1 MKTKLS
7 NVPSQI
13 FQAQKFVGRIIS
25 EKTLMEQG
33 WKRMF
38 QHTII

>member
-13 FQAQKFVGRIIS
+13 FHAQKSVGRIIR
-25 EKTLMEQG
+25 EKTIMEQG
-33 WKRMF
+33 WKHMF
-38 QHTII
+38 QHTVI